1 MKSGIIIFGEPKSGK
16 TFTCYLLKNFIDVK
30 FIHFDDVI
38 NFISELLRLK
48 FENKLP
54 KREFSKFFHQ
64 KTFDSIDDFE
74 LFNNKVEQL
83 IREEN
88 DFLKKVFNKSIK
100 NTVPLNFTPSEKQP
114 RLIGLGT
121 IGKELEPISREIIEL
136 VFKYIIKKNSFFVIE
151 GAYFSEDQLYRKEVE
166 KICKNI
172 TYLQCLYHNKDS
184 AVKYRFKNEEMFDLI
199 SILEKIKDIV
209 PMKKRYQT
217 FSENEKE
224 GISPSFLKISKL
236 GLPEEL
242 DGKNVLDIGCNEGF
256 YCFECEKRGA
266 KVIGIESGKVWFTLA
281 MEQKKRKSSSV
292 EFLNIDWREI
302 TKLESKFDVVLFL
315 AAFHYIDGY
324 QLDMLRSIYKLLNED
339 GLFILEVGL
348 LDKNEGHFLIEDVA
362 RPLSH
367 DICQFTNK
375 YTIEKLLRYVG
386 FKKIDYFGEGE
397 KLGDGIPRYT
407 LHVRKQ

>member
-1 MKSGIIIFGEPKSGK
+1 
-16 TFTCYLLKNFIDVK
+16 
-30 FIHFDDVI
+30 
-38 NFISELLRLK
+38 
-48 FENKLP
+48 
-54 KREFSKFFHQ
+54 
-64 KTFDSIDDFE
+64 
-74 LFNNKVEQL
+74 
-83 IREEN
+83 
-88 DFLKKVFNKSIK
+88 
-100 NTVPLNFTPSEKQP
+100 
-114 RLIGLGT
+114 
-121 IGKELEPISREIIEL
+121 
-136 VFKYIIKKNSFFVIE
+136 
-151 GAYFSEDQLYRKEVE
+151 
-166 KICKNI
+166 
-172 TYLQCLYHNKDS
+172 
-184 AVKYRFKNEEMFDLI
+184 
-199 SILEKIKDIV
+199 
-209 PMKKRYQT
+209 
-217 FSENEKE
+217 
-224 GISPSFLKISKL
+224 
-236 GLPEEL
+236 
-242 DGKNVLDIGCNEGF
+242 
-256 YCFECEKRGA
+256 
-266 KVIGIESGKVWFTLA
+266 

-407 LHVRKQ
+407 LHIRKQ